1 MAGMQRSNDAE
12 AELLQSRIHRDSD
25 DLRKVIN
32 IIMTSA
38 DPFNLES
45 ELLIDIYTG
54 KSATLEISN
63 SLLSIEEEGVKR
75 HIVFI
80 HECADDPARF
90 ERAIPQSNLK
100 TFVVQGA
107 KNKRSHDA
115 VIRQLR
121 CTRDMLGRIAVIAT
135 KKTVDLEF
143 LLTYPLTSVPL
154 SLCRTDGTM
163 VHTDKS
169 ALFSMLE
176 EKVQEHG
183 IPKEIHSHLIDG
195 NFLLYSLPT
204 NLPPSYSGLSR
215 VILHTVLDHPSKRVD
230 IVFDPYE
237 KLNKGL

>member
-1 MAGMQRSNDAE
+1 M
-12 AELLQSRIHRDSD
+12 
-25 DLRKVIN
+25 
-32 IIMTSA
+32 
-38 DPFNLES
+38 
-45 ELLIDIYTG
+45 
-54 KSATLEISN
+54 
-63 SLLSIEEEGVKR
+63 KR
-75 HIVFI
+75 HNASI
-80 HECADDPARF
+80 HECADDPAHI
-90 ERAIPQSNLK
+90 ERAIPQNNLK
-100 TFVVQGA
+100 TFVDQGA

-121 CTRDMLGRIAVIAT
+121 CTRDMLGWIAVIAT

-195 NFLLYSLPT
+195 NFLLYCLPL
-204 NLPPSYSGLSR
+204 NLPPSYGGLSR
-215 VILHTVLDHPSKRVD
+215 VILHTVLAHPSKRVD
-230 IVFDPYE
+230 IVFDTYE
-237 KLNKGL
+237 EPSIKGCECDRRGVEETVYMIAGPDQVRPKDIAKALKSPSFKQQLPRFLLKDWASEHHVSILNDRSLPWC